1 MANSFHPPSLLP
13 SGEYLTSRGNGIC
26 EGSAVGRGWFLAVS
40 GSVVDRSQLKVRNF
54 VENLCNKLRTSA
66 NGIRKYLTFVKIEVF
81 PFIVMNCSREMQR
94 WLLYACLEMM
104 PFGLLKCTVR
114 IGYSCKTAVEKFRL
128 ELHAA
133 FENRCSFLS
142 EQIKKGVSTSSSAFN
157 SSSMYDTSYSSG
169 INFHVLFPQR
179 LDMSTHLSTYPTDNN
194 TESRPVDHII
204 FFYKAL
210 KKDIE
215 QAVSISAN
223 LAIFELYYSG
233 SSQDRSVAFVYRT
246 FVTQGARKDHRMHA
260 WKNTSRNITRMI
272 PWIMASLTVEEQS
285 SLISLWRKAT
295 KNTMF
300 DQCNQMMHCETTND
314 DEKEKKSNN
323 DKVNEP
329 EDSCKVCSAFENSNM
344 DSVLA
349 LSQEEFEAIIL
360 RVNGDDDLEPQQKS
374 ILFRT

>member
-1 MANSFHPPSLLP
+1 MANLFPPLFPLP
-13 SGEYLTSRGNGIC
+13 HLRQSYTSSCDCSMNIRNAHEELHNFLSIVYRTLTTIRLDIVKLV
-26 EGSAVGRGWFLAVS
+26 ERLTLW
-40 GSVVDRSQLKVRNF
+40 QL
-54 VENLCNKLRTSA
+54 
-66 NGIRKYLTFVKIEVF
+66 VF

-114 IGYSCKTAVEKFRL
+114 IGYSCKTPVEKFRL

-142 EQIKKGVSTSSSAFN
+142 EQIKKGVSTSFSAFN

-223 LAIFELYYSG
+223 LAYESQNG
-233 SSQDRSVAFVYRT
+233 SQVIL
-246 FVTQGARKDHRMHA
+246 
-260 WKNTSRNITRMI
+260 NT
-272 PWIMASLTVEEQS
+272 
-285 SLISLWRKAT
+285 
-295 KNTMF
+295 
-300 DQCNQMMHCETTND
+300 
-314 DEKEKKSNN
+314 
-323 DKVNEP
+323 
-329 EDSCKVCSAFENSNM
+329 
-344 DSVLA
+344 DSVSSVYPIDKITNSSDTIPENLGVSYNDIHLTPTHEGPA
-349 LSQEEFEAIIL
+349 VLNFKRFEETNIL
-360 RVNGDDDLEPQQKS
+360 YLTTSKTYD
-374 ILFRT
+374 ILQHI